1 MMKRQ
6 DPQQKINNYIGI
18 SSIEEYSSKTE
29 KLGGKLLVP
38 KMVVLGHGYMAVCMS
53 TEGNTFSIWKAIL
66 MQSRTFNS
74 CEPT

>member
-1 MMKRQ
+1 MKRQ

-38 KMVVLGHGYMAVCMS
+38 KMAMGTWQYV
-53 TEGNTFSIWKAIL
+53 
-66 MQSRTFNS
+66 
-74 CEPT
+74 

>member
-38 KMVVLGHGYMAVCMS
+38 KMAIPGHGYMAVCMN

-66 MQSRTFNS
+66 MQSKPYIQFL
-74 CEPT
+74 